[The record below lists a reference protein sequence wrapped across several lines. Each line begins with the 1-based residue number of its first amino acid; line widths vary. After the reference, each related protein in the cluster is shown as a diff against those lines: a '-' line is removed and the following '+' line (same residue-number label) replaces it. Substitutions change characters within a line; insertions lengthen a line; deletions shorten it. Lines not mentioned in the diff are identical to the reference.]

1 MQQIVER
8 KRIHYLDASRGIAAS
23 MVMIYHYTGWKY
35 PENIWIK
42 VSHLIFNGS
51 DAVSF
56 FFVLSGFVLAYPYL
70 HFDKALDIGKF
81 YINRI
86 FRIYPGFLVALI
98 INVLYASRHGILQ
111 HPFAGFNHHFWEEAY
126 LLKGSSSYLAL
137 DWTLTIEM
145 VMSFLMPFL
154 IAMVK
159 QNHRLIVWF
168 VFLNFF
174 LFYIIG
180 VFVLPFALGILICVY
195 FDKIRQADFKQTKW
209 YRYRAAI
216 LIFTFL
222 LFSVRHLDRIFPFG
236 KKYYEIANFFQ
247 IDFFV
252 YTAIASFVFIVFIIH
267 FHKIQQFLEKKVLIF
282 IGKISY
288 GIYLMHWV
296 FVAAIFDYWEYLNH
310 FFPNTMTTFIVMMFA
325 CIIATLISATLLY
338 YFVEKPCI
346 QLGKR
351 VTKGMKSTLII
362 R

>member
-1 MQQIVER
+1 MQQPTEG
-8 KRIHYLDASRGIAAS
+8 KRINYLDAVRGIAAS
-23 MVMIYHYTGWKY
+23 MVMVYHYTGWKY
-35 PENIWIK
+35 SENIWIK
-42 VSHLIFNGS
+42 ISHLIFNGS

-70 HFDKALDIGKF
+70 HFGKSLDVGKF
-81 YINRI
+81 YVNRI

-98 INVLYASRHGILQ
+98 INVLYAGRHNFLQ

-126 LLKGSSSYLAL
+126 LLKGASSYLAL

-145 VMSFLMPFL
+145 VLSFLMPFL
-154 IAMVK
+154 IAMTK
-159 QNHRLIVWF
+159 HNNRLIVWF

-195 FDKIRQADFKQTKW
+195 FDKIRQPEFRQTKW
-209 YRYRAAI
+209 YRYRTLLLVFA
-216 LIFTFL
+216 FL

-236 KKYYEIANFFQ
+236 KKYAEIAGFFQ
-247 IDFFV
+247 MDFFV
-252 YTAIASFVFIVFIIH
+252 YTAVASFIFIVFIIH
-267 FHKIQQFLEKKVLIF
+267 FGSIQKFLEKKVLIF

-296 FVAAIFDYWEYLNH
+296 FVAAIFDYWDALNH
-310 FFPNTMTTFIVMMFA
+310 FFPNTITTFIVMMIA
-325 CIIATLISATLLY
+325 CTVATLISATLLY
-338 YFVEKPCI
+338 YYVEKPCI

-351 VTKGMKSTLII
+351 ITKRMKTTLVI